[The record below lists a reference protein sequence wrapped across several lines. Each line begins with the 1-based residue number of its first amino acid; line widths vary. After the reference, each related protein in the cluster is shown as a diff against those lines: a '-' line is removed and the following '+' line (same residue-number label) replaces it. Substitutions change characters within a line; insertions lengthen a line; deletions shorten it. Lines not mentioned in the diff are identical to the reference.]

1 MYPPDLSTPCS
12 VPKGASISVIAP
24 HPTEDPICIV
34 GLGCRLPPDTESAEA
49 FWRFL
54 RQGGSAVRPV
64 PPERWDA
71 SAYAANGPARPGT
84 SVSRWGGFLDDSFPA
99 GFDAAFFD
107 ISPAEAVGLDPQQ
120 RLLLEVAWT
129 ALEDAGLTPERVAD
143 DGNVGVY
150 VAISTSDYQG
160 ARIWNPD
167 SGGIDAF
174 AATGAAFAAAAGRLS
189 YTLGFEGPCLAIDSA
204 CSSSLVAVHQAAQAL
219 RAGECDAALVAGV
232 NALLAPNLY
241 VGLTQLGVLSA
252 DGRCKAFDASGDGY
266 VRAEGAGAVLLMK
279 LSRAKGLGCRILG
292 LIRGSAVNQ
301 DGKSNG
307 LTAPRRAAQEK
318 VIARALKNAGLAPA
332 DIGYIEAH
340 GTGTPLGDVVEMA
353 ALAATYGAE
362 RDPADPLLIGSVK
375 TNIGHLEAGA
385 GIAGLIKALLCLRHG
400 EIPPH
405 LHLSSPSPHIPWGQY
420 PFRVPTELTPWPSGA
435 KPRRAGV
442 SSFGFSGTNA
452 HVIVEEAPREAPRV
466 GAPAPGPQVVP
477 LSARSAEAL
486 RALTERVADHLETSA
501 DPLAE
506 IAHTAGAGRSHF
518 GFRLAAVGSSGAE
531 IAQSLRQSLAGNP
544 PRSVVTG
551 SKADRPRIAFLFTG
565 QGSQYVGMGRALYR
579 DQPVF
584 RAALEACDQILRPRL
599 GESLLDLL
607 YGPEAD
613 NERLQQTGFAQPA
626 IFAIEYALSELWR
639 SWGVTPDIVAGHS
652 IGEFVAAHVAGVIG
666 LEDALTLVAE
676 RGRLMQALP
685 SGGAMASIA
694 APEAEVTAAV
704 ARVAAR
710 GVPVS
715 VAAINTPDDIV
726 IAGPADA
733 VGELRRT
740 FEAQGHRTQELRVS
754 HAFHSP
760 LMRPMVAP
768 FAEIAAGIAYR
779 PAHLPMVS
787 TVSGAKAGAGDLA
800 SAGYW
805 SGQVEAPVRFAAA
818 ARTLAEDG
826 VTVFLEIGAAPI
838 LTALARTSVEA
849 EGRVFLPSLTR
860 PAAGAAPDPEADHR
874 PLALALAALYAQ
886 GAEIDWAGHDAPF
899 DLRRVAI
906 PGYPFQ
912 RKSYYVSPVRGGG
925 TIAPVAVPVAA
936 VSVPSAPSA
945 SVAAAR
951 GRDGLIRTIDEIARK
966 VLSDQPLSPLDPDRA
981 LGEQGFT
988 SLMALELRRQLD
1000 LAFQSRLPT
1009 TFFFNYPSICRMA
1022 DYFLAEP
1029 SPSAPAPI
1037 GPTPPAAPPDASPD
1051 SSGFDFLDDLSPSEL
1066 EQLIEREVNLL

>member
-1 MYPPDLSTPCS
+1 M
-12 VPKGASISVIAP
+12 GASITEIAP
-24 HPTEDPICIV
+24 HPTDDPICIV
-34 GLGCRLPPDTESAEA
+34 GLGCRLPPDSDSAEA

-54 RQGGSAVRPV
+54 RQGGSAIRPV

-71 SAYAANGPARPGT
+71 SGFAASGPARPGT
-84 SVSRWGGFLDDSFPA
+84 SVSRWGGFLDESFPA

-107 ISPAEAVGLDPQQ
+107 ISPAEAQGLDPQQ
-120 RLLLEVAWT
+120 RLLLEVAWG
-129 ALEDAGLTPERVAD
+129 ALEDAGLTPDRVAE

-160 ARIWNPD
+160 ARIWHSDP
-167 SGGIDAF
+167 SGIDAF

-204 CSSSLVAVHQAAQAL
+204 CSSSLVALHQAAQAL

-241 VGLTQLGVLSA
+241 VGLSQLGVLSA

-266 VRAEGAGAVLLMK
+266 VRAEGAGAVLLMP
-279 LSRAKGLGCRILG
+279 LSRARALGCRVLG

-318 VIARALKNAGLAPA
+318 VITRALARAGLSPA

-353 ALAATYGAE
+353 ALAATYGTG
-362 RDPADPLLIGSVK
+362 RDPADPLRIGSVK

-420 PFRVPTELTPWPSGA
+420 PFRVPTELTPWPQGD

-452 HVIVEEAPREAPRV
+452 HVILEEAPRELPRAGV
-466 GAPAPGPQVVP
+466 PAPGPQVLP
-477 LSARSAEAL
+477 LSARSPEAL
-486 RALTERVADHLETSA
+486 RALTERVAEYLETSA
-501 DPLAE
+501 APLAD

-518 GFRLAAVGSSGAE
+518 GFRLAAVGSSGSE
-531 IAQSLRQSLAGNP
+531 IAQGLRQSLAGSA
-544 PRSVVTG
+544 PRTVVSG
-551 SKADRPRIAFLFTG
+551 SKADRPKIAFLFTG

-584 RAALEACDQILRPRL
+584 RAALGSCDEILRPRL
-599 GESLLDLL
+599 GESLIELI
-607 YGPEAD
+607 YGAEAD

-639 SWGVTPDIVAGHS
+639 SWGVSPDIVAGHS

-666 LEDALTLVAE
+666 LDDALTLVAE

-685 SGGAMASIA
+685 GGGAMASIA
-694 APEAEVTAAV
+694 APEAEVAAAV
-704 ARVAAR
+704 ARVAAG
-710 GVPVS
+710 GVPLS

-733 VGELRRT
+733 VAEVRRS
-740 FEAQGHRTQELRVS
+740 FEAQGRRTQELRVS

-760 LMRPMVAP
+760 LMRPMVET
-768 FAEIAAGIAYR
+768 FAGVAGQAAYR
-779 PAHLPMVS
+779 PALLPMVS
-787 TVSGAKAGAGDLA
+787 TVSGAKAGPGDLA
-800 SAGYW
+800 SAAYW

-860 PAAGAAPDPEADHR
+860 PAAGAVPDPEADHR
-874 PLALALAALYAQ
+874 ALALAVAALYAQ
-886 GAEIDWAGHDAPF
+886 GAEIDWAGRDAPF
-899 DLRRVAI
+899 DPRRVAF

-925 TIAPVAVPVAA
+925 AISPVPSPAPVAAAPVSPAPSVPVAA
-936 VSVPSAPSA
+936 
-945 SVAAAR
+945 
-951 GRDGLIRTIDEIARK
+951 GQNRDGLIRIIDEIARR
-966 VLSDQPLSPLDPDRA
+966 VLSDQPLAPLDPDRA

-1000 LAFQSRLPT
+1000 LAFQARLPT

-1022 DYFLAEP
+1022 DYFLADP
-1029 SPSAPAPI
+1029 IVSAPAPV
-1037 GPTPPAAPPDASPD
+1037 GSTPPAAPPDAS
-1051 SSGFDFLDDLSPSEL
+1051 SESAGFDFLDDLTPDEL

>member
-1 MYPPDLSTPCS
+1 M
-12 VPKGASISVIAP
+12 GASISEIAQ
-24 HPTEDPICIV
+24 HRADDPVCIV

-54 RQGGSAVRPV
+54 RQGGCAVRPV
-64 PPERWDA
+64 PPERWTAAD
-71 SAYAANGPARPGT
+71 YAANGPARPGT
-84 SVSRWGGFLDDSFPA
+84 SVSRWGGFLDGSFPA
-99 GFDAAFFD
+99 GFDAGFFD
-107 ISPAEAVGLDPQQ
+107 IAPAEAQGLDPQQ
-120 RLLLEVAWT
+120 RLLLEVAWS

-143 DGNVGVY
+143 DGNVGIY

-160 ARIWNPD
+160 ARIWNSD
-167 SGGIDAF
+167 LAGIDAF

-189 YTLGFEGPCLAIDSA
+189 YTLGFEGPCMAIDSA
-204 CSSSLVAVHQAAQAL
+204 CSSSLVAFHQACQAI

-232 NALLAPNLY
+232 NALLAPNLF

-252 DGRCKAFDASGDGY
+252 DGRCKAFDAGGDGY
-266 VRAEGAGAVLLMK
+266 VRAEGAGALLLMT
-279 LSRAKGLGCRILG
+279 LSRARARGCRVLG
-292 LIRGSAVNQ
+292 LVRGSAVNQ

-307 LTAPRRAAQEK
+307 LTAPRRSAQEA
-318 VIARALKNAGLAPA
+318 VIRRAIARSGLSFA

-353 ALAATYGAE
+353 ALAATYGVG

-405 LHLSSPSPHIPWGQY
+405 LHLSSPSPHIPWEQY
-420 PFRVPTELTPWPSGA
+420 PFRVPTVLTPWPAGD

-452 HVIVEEAPREAPRV
+452 HVILEEAPAESARADGPTAPD
-466 GAPAPGPQVVP
+466 PQVLP
-477 LSARSAEAL
+477 LSARSPDAL
-486 RALTERVADHLETSA
+486 RALTERFADYLESTTA
-501 DPLAE
+501 PLSD
-506 IAHTAGAGRSHF
+506 IAHMAGVGRSHF

-531 IAQSLRQSLAGNP
+531 IASGLRQSLAGAA
-544 PRSVVTG
+544 PRSVSVG
-551 SKADRPRIAFLFTG
+551 SKSERPRIAFLFTG
-565 QGSQYVGMGRALYR
+565 QGSQYVGMGRSLYR

-584 RAALEACDQILRPRL
+584 RAALDACDAILRGRL

-607 YGPEAD
+607 YGPQAD
-613 NERLQQTGFAQPA
+613 NERLQQTRFAQPA
-626 IFAIEYALSELWR
+626 IFAVEYALAELWR

-676 RGRLMQALP
+676 RGRLMQSLP
-685 SGGAMASIA
+685 SGGAMASVA
-694 APEAEVTAAV
+694 APEGVVSAAIAEAV
-704 ARVAAR
+704 KAGAL
-710 GVPVS
+710 VS
-715 VAAINTPDDIV
+715 VAAINTPEDIV
-726 IAGPADA
+726 IAGPADRVA
-733 VGELRRT
+733 DLRRG
-740 FEAQGHRTQELRVS
+740 FEAQGYRTQELRVS

-760 LMRPMVAP
+760 LMRPMVDV
-768 FAEIAAGIAYR
+768 FAEVAAGVSYR

-787 TVSGAKAGAGDLA
+787 TVSGRKAEAGDLS

-805 SGQVEAPVRFAAA
+805 SAQVEAPVRFASA

-826 VTVFLEIGAAPI
+826 VTLFLEIGAAPI
-838 LTALARTSVEA
+838 LTALARTNVESDK
-849 EGRVFLPSLTR
+849 RVFLPSLMR
-860 PAAGAAPDPEADHR
+860 PSGANPDATTDHR
-874 PLALALAALYAQ
+874 TLAAAVAALYAQ
-886 GAEIDWAGHDAPF
+886 GAEIDWDGRDKPF
-899 DLRRVAI
+899 DLRKVAI

-912 RKSYYVSPVRGGG
+912 RKSYYVSPVRGGV
-925 TIAPVAVPVAA
+925 T
-936 VSVPSAPSA
+936 VSVPT
-945 SVAAAR
+945 AAAIDPVPR
-951 GRDGLIRTIDEIARK
+951 VPSDPVRPVVPGGGRDGLIRTIDEIARR
-966 VLSDQPLSPLDPDRA
+966 VLSDQPLPPLDSDRA

-1000 LAFQSRLPT
+1000 LAFQSRLPA

-1022 DYFLAEP
+1022 DYFLAHDDP
-1029 SPSAPAPI
+1029 PPPPPVGS
-1037 GPTPPAAPPDASPD
+1037 TPHAAPPDAFPD
-1051 SSGFDFLDDLSPSEL
+1051 SSGFRFLDDLSPSEL